1 MRRSCRRGVEVVEFA
16 FIFPLFLILF
26 FAMLEFSWYLY
37 QRNGVVDAV
46 RIACRYAAQLDPAI
60 DDLEGEAAERL
71 ETELQIVGVDCT
83 DVACFSLIEVF
94 PESLPPRI
102 VCSARVGFRAL
113 TGAFGQGGTSGAFSG
128 VQVGGGKFDS
138 SGLLPD
144 SVNGT
149 SVAMLENLQ

>member
-1 MRRSCRRGVEVVEFA
+1 MRRSLRRGVEVVEFA

-60 DDLEGEAAERL
+60 DDLEDAAAERL
-71 ETELQIVGVDCT
+71 ETELQIVGVDCS

-94 PESLPPRI
+94 PESLPPRV

-113 TGAFGQGGTSGAFSG
+113 TGAFGQGSSAGAFTG
-128 VQVGGGKFDS
+128 VQVGGGKFD
-138 SGLLPD
+138 GRGILPNTV
-144 SVNGT
+144 SGT